1 MRGVSGAG
9 AINLTYAP
17 HMIVG
22 AIKLGYFRLWLLL
35 PQCTNQIEQA
45 VDVDDVCMLFT
56 GLSLPELQFQ
66 RLGCGGIGVDA
77 DTVWNEDN
85 SPQATR
91 MAVGGVIEL
100 ASRVYESQLKN
111 GIAIVRPPGHHSEA
125 GQAM

>member
-1 MRGVSGAG
+1 MCEGRKWRWYYQSHLCPSHDCWSHQTRVVQAVVVSVVM
-9 AINLTYAP
+9 
-17 HMIVG
+17 H
-22 AIKLGYFRLWLLL
+22 
-35 PQCTNQIEQA
+35 EQG
-45 VDVDDVCMLFT
+45 VDVDDVCVVFT